1 MAAVPVLI
9 AVLLRVNPPDHINR
23 REALFYFSTRTGL
36 AVPALALEVMSRLLL
51 VAVVALFA
59 GDAIASEAAWG
70 NLRALLARPI
80 ARRRLLSAKVAVVA
94 LSGIAATFTITLTGL
109 VVGTIAFGWHS
120 LDYAPY
126 GLHSSPLVVV
136 GELAFA
142 SIYITWSLA
151 GIAVFGVLVSVLTD
165 SPVAAVAAAF
175 GLYVVSAILDAIDA
189 FGAIRYGLPTHY
201 LDAWHHLFTHG
212 VPATDMARGA
222 LLQVAYVTVLLAGA
236 FWWFGRKDVLS

>member
-1 MAAVPVLI
+1 MAVVPV
-9 AVLLRVNPPDHINR
+9 VLALVLRLSPQNHLDR

-80 ARRRLLSAKVAVVA
+80 ARGRLLTSKLVVVA
-94 LSGIAATFTITLTGL
+94 LSSIAATFTITLAGL
-109 VVGTIAFGWHS
+109 VIGTIAFGWHR
-120 LDYAPY
+120 LDFAPY
-126 GLHSSPLVVV
+126 GLHSSPLALV
-136 GELAFA
+136 GELVFA

-151 GIAVFGVLVSVLTD
+151 AVIGFGVLVSVVTD

-175 GLYVVSAILDAIDA
+175 GLYVVSAIFDTVDA
-189 FGAIRYGLPTHY
+189 FGSLRYGFPTHY

-222 LLQVAYVTVLLAGA
+222 IVQAGYLAALLSASY
-236 FWWFGRKDVLS
+236 WWFRRKDIRS